1 MDLQKEQETTTETKE
16 MGVKVPEKFQKL
28 IKEFTNDILITFSEL
43 KENLDS
49 NLEKVL
55 QDTTDEETLKTLFE
69 FSKNV
74 YPERFFDILYQNENI
89 FSDDDINTTF
99 LPNIDFSPLMNDN
112 ISEKTK
118 EIIWKYL
125 QLVLFCVI
133 ENVEESKTF
142 GETATLFEAMDEN
155 VLKEKL
161 EETMKGMSDLFGS
174 ENDDMNFDE
183 MSEDLPNPE
192 DIHEHING
200 LLKGNL
206 GKLATQITEE
216 TLKDL
221 DLDLNV
227 DGDASV
233 GDVFKTLFKNPG
245 KLINMIK
252 KVGKSLDEKL
262 KSGEIKESE
271 LMEEASVFLKKM
283 NKMPGMKNMASM
295 FKDMGMPMGKNGKMN
310 FGAMQG
316 NLQKNIRVSKMK
328 ERMRRKL
335 EQRNANKDSQIRI
348 LEKQLQEAK
357 MENKKLL
364 GETTKKSNKKKKRR
378 RKKNKNKK

>member
-1 MDLQKEQETTTETKE
+1 MNLEKQPETSNKTKKTAPE
-16 MGVKVPEKFQKL
+16 VPEKFQKL
-28 IKEFTNDILITFSEL
+28 VKEFLNDILTTFPEL

-49 NLEKVL
+49 NLKKVL
-55 QDTTDEETLKTLFE
+55 QDSADKETIKKLFE
-69 FSKNV
+69 FAKEI
-74 YPERFFDILYQNENI
+74 YPERFFDILYQNEDI
-89 FSDDDINTTF
+89 FNNDEINTTF
-99 LPNIDFSPLMNDN
+99 LPNINFSFLMNDD

-161 EETMKGMSDLFGS
+161 EETMKGMADLFGN
-174 ENDDMNFDE
+174 ENDDLNFDE

-200 LLKGNL
+200 LLNGNL

-221 DLDLNV
+221 DIDLNV

-233 GDVFKTLFKNPG
+233 SDVFKSLFKNPG

-252 KVGKSLDEKL
+252 KVGKSLDQKL

-271 LMEEASVFLKKM
+271 LMEEASDFLKKM

-295 FKDMGMPMGKNGKMN
+295 FKDMGVPVGKNGKMN

-316 NLQKNIRVSKMK
+316 NLQKNIRMSKMK

-335 EQRNANKDSQIRI
+335 EKRNSNKDSQIRI
-348 LEKQLQEAK
+348 LEKQLEEAK
-357 MENKKLL
+357 IENKKLL

>member
-1 MDLQKEQETTTETKE
+1 MDLEKEPETSNKTKETTP
-16 MGVKVPEKFQKL
+16 KVPEKFPKL
-28 IKEFTNDILITFSEL
+28 VKEFLNDILTTFPEL

-55 QDTTDEETLKTLFE
+55 QDSADEESIKILFKFAKE
-69 FSKNV
+69 I
-74 YPERFFDILYQNENI
+74 YPERFFDILYQNEDI
-89 FSDDDINTTF
+89 FNNDEINTTF
-99 LPNIDFSPLMNDN
+99 LPNIDFSLLMNDD

-161 EETMKGMSDLFGS
+161 EETMKGMADLFGK
-174 ENDDMNFDE
+174 ENDDLNFDE

-200 LLKGNL
+200 LLNGNL

-221 DLDLNV
+221 DIDLNV

-233 GDVFKTLFKNPG
+233 SDVFKSLFKNPG

-271 LMEEASVFLKKM
+271 LMEEASDFLKKM

-295 FKDMGMPMGKNGKMN
+295 FKDMGVPVGKNGKMN

-316 NLQKNIRVSKMK
+316 NLQKNIRMSKMK

-335 EQRNANKDSQIRI
+335 EKRNANKDSQIRI
-348 LEKQLQEAK
+348 LEKQLEEVK

>member
-89 FSDDDINTTF
+89 FTDDDINTTF
-99 LPNIDFSPLMNDN
+99 LPNIDFSSLMNDN

-161 EETMKGMSDLFGS
+161 E
-174 ENDDMNFDE
+174 
-183 MSEDLPNPE
+183 
-192 DIHEHING
+192 
-200 LLKGNL
+200 
-206 GKLATQITEE
+206 
-216 TLKDL
+216 
-221 DLDLNV
+221 
-227 DGDASV
+227 
-233 GDVFKTLFKNPG
+233 
-245 KLINMIK
+245 
-252 KVGKSLDEKL
+252 
-262 KSGEIKESE
+262 
-271 LMEEASVFLKKM
+271 
-283 NKMPGMKNMASM
+283 
-295 FKDMGMPMGKNGKMN
+295 
-310 FGAMQG
+310 
-316 NLQKNIRVSKMK
+316 
-328 ERMRRKL
+328 
-335 EQRNANKDSQIRI
+335 
-348 LEKQLQEAK
+348 
-357 MENKKLL
+357 
-364 GETTKKSNKKKKRR
+364 
-378 RKKNKNKK
+378 

>member
-1 MDLQKEQETTTETKE
+1 MDLQKEQETTTETENKP
-16 MGVKVPEKFQKL
+16 VKVPEKFQKL
-28 IKEFTNDILITFSEL
+28 IKEFTNDILTTFPEL

-55 QDTTDEETLKTLFE
+55 QDTADEETLKTLFQ
-69 FSKNV
+69 FSKNI
-74 YPERFFDILYQNENI
+74 YPERFFDILYQNEDI
-89 FSDDDINTTF
+89 FNDEEINTIF
-99 LPNIDFSPLMNDN
+99 LPNIDFSPLMKDD
-112 ISEKTK
+112 ITDKTK

-133 ENVEESKTF
+133 ENIEESKTF

-161 EETMKGMSDLFGS
+161 EETMKGMADLFGE
-174 ENDDMNFDE
+174 ENKDMNFDE

-233 GDVFKTLFKNPG
+233 SDVFKTLFKNPG
-245 KLINMIK
+245 KLITMIK

-271 LMEEASVFLKKM
+271 LMEEASDFLKKM

-316 NLQKNIRVSKMK
+316 NLQKNIRMSKMK

-348 LEKQLQEAK
+348 LEKQLEEAK

>member
-1 MDLQKEQETTTETKE
+1 MNLEKESETNNNNTETTK
-16 MGVKVPEKFQKL
+16 KVPEKFEKL
-28 IKEFTNDILITFSEL
+28 IKEFTNDILTTFPEL

-55 QDTTDEETLKTLFE
+55 QDTPDEETLKTLFQ
-69 FSKNV
+69 FSKNI
-74 YPERFFDILYQNENI
+74 YPERFFDILYQNEDI
-89 FSDDDINTTF
+89 FNDEEINTIF
-99 LPNIDFSPLMNDN
+99 LPNIDFSPLMKDD
-112 ISEKTK
+112 ITDKTK

-133 ENVEESKTF
+133 ENIEESKTF

-174 ENDDMNFDE
+174 ENEDMNFDE

-233 GDVFKTLFKNPG
+233 SDVFKTLFKNPG
-245 KLINMIK
+245 KLITMIK

-271 LMEEASVFLKKM
+271 LMEEASDFLKKM
-283 NKMPGMKNMASM
+283 NKMPGMKNMDSM

-316 NLQKNIRVSKMK
+316 NLQKNIRMSKMK

-348 LEKQLQEAK
+348 LEKQLEEAK
-357 MENKKLL
+357 LENKKLL